1 MSLLETIN
9 RPSLLEFNTVA
20 KSAVFGVMHLG
31 IAFSV
36 SYALSGSVAI
46 AGAVTLVEPLVNTVA
61 HYWFDRWWP
70 HRKGTRLKLQHFVVQ
85 RLALRAAASP
95 RV

>member
-1 MSLLETIN
+1 M
-9 RPSLLEFNTVA
+9 A

-36 SYALSGSVAI
+36 SYALSGSVAV
-46 AGAVTLVEPLVNTVA
+46 AGAITLVEPLVNTVA

-70 HRKGTRLKLQHFVVQ
+70 RRERARLELQHFLAQ
-85 RLALRAAASP
+85 RLAFRAAASS

>member
-1 MSLLETIN
+1 M
-9 RPSLLEFNTVA
+9 A
-20 KSAVFGVMHLG
+20 KSAAFGVFHLS

-36 SYALSGSVAI
+36 SYALTGNVAV
-46 AGAVTLVEPLVNTVA
+46 AGAITLVEPLVNTVA

-70 HRKGTRLKLQHFVVQ
+70 RQEGARLKLQHFFTQ
-85 RLALRAAASP
+85 RLALRAAPS